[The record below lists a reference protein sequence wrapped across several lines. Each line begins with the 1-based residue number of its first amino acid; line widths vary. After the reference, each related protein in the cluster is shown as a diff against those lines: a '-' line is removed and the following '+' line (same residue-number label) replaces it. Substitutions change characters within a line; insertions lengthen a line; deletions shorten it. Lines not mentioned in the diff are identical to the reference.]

1 MEETCR
7 DAGPPPPPHL
17 DTMEIATRPVRAD
30 EELTI
35 HAPSLHA
42 LVDAIDSEDPEEI
55 ADCLADAIEDLGLLR
70 EEFPNDWEYISGS
83 RTPEQ
88 VAHSHLAWLQLN
100 R

>member
-1 MEETCR
+1 MT
-7 DAGPPPPPHL
+7 
-17 DTMEIATRPVRAD
+17 TATTARPVRAD

-42 LVDAIDSEDPEEI
+42 LAYAIDSEDPEEI

-70 EEFPNDWEYISGS
+70 EEFPEDWEHINGS
-83 RTPEQ
+83 QTPEH
-88 VAHSHLAWLQLN
+88 VAHGHLAWLQLN

>member
-1 MEETCR
+1 MQSNHH
-7 DAGPPPPPHL
+7 HL
-17 DTMEIATRPVRAD
+17 DNRMTTTATRPVRAD

-35 HAPSLHA
+35 HAPSLYD
-42 LVDAIDSEDPEEI
+42 LVDAIDSEDAEEI

-70 EEFPNDWEYISGS
+70 EEFPADWEHISGC

-88 VAHSHLAWLQLN
+88 VAHGHLAWLQQN